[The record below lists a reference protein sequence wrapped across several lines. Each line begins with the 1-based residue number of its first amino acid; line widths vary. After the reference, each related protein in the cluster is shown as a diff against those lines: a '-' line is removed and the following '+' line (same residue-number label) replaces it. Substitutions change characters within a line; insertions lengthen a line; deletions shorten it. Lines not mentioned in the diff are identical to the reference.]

1 MSIITYP
8 LTLDTKRDFHQ
19 VLVMKEGDAGSR
31 RIQITVTEDG
41 KLVDI
46 SDFHAMIKWKKPDG
60 TIVEKTCTASE
71 NHSVSFTCTEQMLLV
86 PGIAKAELCLY
97 TLENVLLS
105 TMPFSISI
113 KNATVRNSDI
123 ESSNEFNTL
132 VETLQQAQ
140 ENYYYVIEQATA
152 QANQAKEKATQ
163 ASSFA
168 STATNAANRASTFAT
183 NANNYANAASSSAQ
197 QANNF
202 STESKSYA
210 IGSTGTRENE
220 DTDNAKYYCEQAHF
234 ISQAMQGFLLP
245 MGTIEYPQLE
255 TATKRAGYMYTISH
269 SFVTDNTFKGGSGV
283 TYPGGTIIYRTEYG
297 FWDFLE
303 GTVTGVKG
311 NAETSYRKGTIN
323 LTPENIGA
331 LPSNGTAVKANAL
344 NNTSMIGSSNKPVYF
359 NSSGKP
365 VAFSSTIG
373 SESTPVYLKNG
384 AITACSSVSQG
395 NNEIIIAQGAFRL
408 GSGRSCSFTIPEK
421 GLHTLT
427 DLSNT
432 TGWYQNICCSGGMEA
447 SPASYNGTYAILRI
461 AGIVSSHETFVEEN
475 YLLVRNDLN
484 LCSSIYDASCKLY
497 PRYDNSVN
505 TENYLTLTLSSNG
518 TLSIQDFGGSIIIH
532 SIVAL

>member
-46 SDFHAMIKWKKPDG
+46 SAFHAMIKWKKPDG

-132 VETLQQAQ
+132 VDTLKKAQ
-140 ENYYYVIEQATA
+140 EDYHYVIEEATT

-168 STATNAANRASTFAT
+168 SNATNAANRASTFAT

-197 QANNF
+197 QADNY
-202 STESKSYA
+202 STKSKSYA
-210 IGSTGTRENE
+210 IGNTGTRENE
-220 DTDNAKYYCEQAHF
+220 STDNAKYYCEQARS
-234 ISQAMQGFLLP
+234 ISEGMQRFLLP
-245 MGTIEYPQLE
+245 MGTIEYVQLE

-283 TYPGGTIIYRTEYG
+283 TYPGGTIIYRTEDG

-331 LPSNGTAVKANAL
+331 LPSTGTAVKANAL
-344 NNTSMIGSSNKPVYF
+344 SNTSMIGSSNKPVYF
-359 NSSGKP
+359 SSSGKP

-384 AITACSSVSQG
+384 TITACSSVSQG
-395 NNEIIIAQGAFRL
+395 DNGIIIAQGAFQL

-432 TGWYQNICCSGGMEA
+432 TEWYENLCCSGGMQT

-461 AGIVSSHETFVEEN
+461 TGISYPQKTFVEEK
-475 YLLVRNDLN
+475 YLLVQNDPD
-484 LCSSIYDASCKLY
+484 LCGADYDASCKLY
-497 PRYDNSVN
+497 PRYDNSVD